1 MNKTT
6 SHIVRQVHTVE
17 QDLEPSEIIQAIRI
31 VLTAYTAS
39 FRVPHFVGH
48 QLTLPVPPLS
58 TIFGLLSAA
67 TGKWILPEEIE
78 WIAYRCT
85 YESKGTDLET
95 IFTVERPKPDKPA
108 RFVTRNVIQREFLT
122 LPNLTLYLPPDW
134 ENAFRKPRYTLLL
147 GRTQD
152 VASVTSI
159 TPAKLQKVNKGTVS
173 GVLLPFELV
182 TANNVSAW
190 IQNLPIAFTDEPQR
204 QPTRMH
210 LFGIVDAHRP
220 VELRN
225 GVGWLVQDTQDGTIL
240 VLYRKEWMLH
250 GK

>member
-1 MNKTT
+1 M
-6 SHIVRQVHTVE
+6 E
-17 QDLEPSEIIQAIRI
+17 QQGVIQAVRI

-67 TGKWILPEEIE
+67 AGKWIMPEEVD
-78 WIAYRCT
+78 WLAYRCT
-85 YESKGTDLET
+85 YESKGTDLEA
-95 IFTVERPKPDKPA
+95 IFTVERAKPGESA
-108 RFVTRNVIQREFLT
+108 RFVTRNVIQREFLSM
-122 LPNLTLYLPPDW
+122 PNLTLYLPPEW
-134 ENAFRKPRYTLLL
+134 ESAFRQPRYSLLL

-152 VASVTSI
+152 VAGVMSI
-159 TPAKLQKVNKGTVS
+159 ARTELHPVDAGTVS

-182 TANNVSAW
+182 ALNNVSAW
-190 IQNLPIAFTDEPQR
+190 LQKLPVAFTDEPQR
-204 QPTRMH
+204 RPTRMH

-220 VELRN
+220 AELKD
-225 GVGWLVQDTQDGTIL
+225 GFGWLFQDAQDGTTL

-250 GK
+250 GERAVSEVR